1 LSVQTNVSSARPGS
15 RLVSLIV
22 VAIGLGLLG
31 GGAAAYYYIVQRPLT
46 WPTTDAV
53 VVSSRVV
60 NPRGPTDHQPE
71 IVFLLASDMREVR
84 TIPSWSS
91 GSYDMVRAY
100 VERFPA
106 GTALSVA
113 VNPVNPSDVRY
124 ELGPTFT
131 NLILPG
137 VLGLMGFIFAS
148 VGLVTLRQPRTG
160 ANAGRGTLRWVSA
173 VFTVIGLTVGG
184 IGAWLFTLE
193 TPLSWPT
200 VSAEA
205 VEGTVREVGSS
216 SRGRNSERTY
226 VVQVTFRYTIDG
238 KTITSQTT
246 SGSGFSSRRTAE
258 SRLATYAPDA
268 RHPLPPRGSQ
278 RHPLRCDALQRL
290 CPSRRA
296 GVDGDHLRESGRADA
311 EARSTLEIGAF
322 GALVR

>member
-1 LSVQTNVSSARPGS
+1 MQTDVSGARPGS

-22 VAIGLGLLG
+22 VAVGLGLLG

-60 NPRGPTDHQPE
+60 NPLGPTDHQPE
-71 IVFLLASDMREVR
+71 IVFLLASEMREVR

-106 GTALSVA
+106 GTAMPVA
-113 VNPVNPSDVRY
+113 VNPADPSDVRY

-131 NLILPG
+131 NMILPG
-137 VLGLMGFIFAS
+137 VLGLMGLIFAS
-148 VGLVTLRQPRTG
+148 VGLVTLRRPRTG

-173 VFTVIGLTVGG
+173 LFTVIGLTLGG

-200 VSAEA
+200 VNAEA

-226 VVQVTFRYTIDG
+226 VIQVTFRYTIDG

-246 SGSGFSSRRTAE
+246 SGSGFSSRRH
-258 SRLATYAPDA
+258 RRIAP
-268 RHPLPPRGSQ
+268 R
-278 RHPLRCDALQRL
+278 
-290 CPSRRA
+290 
-296 GVDGDHLRESGRADA
+296 HLRARLDATTSATAPRIPTSSASTVTRFSVYVLPGALLAMGLSVPGFGLADA
-311 EARSTLEIGAF
+311 PTCSAR
-322 GALVR
+322 

>member
-1 LSVQTNVSSARPGS
+1 MSSARPGS

-31 GGAAAYYYIVQRPLT
+31 GGAAAYSYLVQRPLT
-46 WPTTDAV
+46 WPTADAV

-106 GTALSVA
+106 GTAMTVA
-113 VNPVNPSDVRY
+113 VNPANPSDVRY

-131 NLILPG
+131 NMILPG
-137 VLGLMGFIFAS
+137 VLGLMGLIFAS
-148 VGLVTLRQPRTG
+148 VGLVTLRRPRTG

-200 VSAEA
+200 VTAEA
-205 VEGTVREVGSS
+205 VEGTVREAGSS
-216 SRGRNSERTY
+216 SRGRNSER
-226 VVQVTFRYTIDG
+226 
-238 KTITSQTT
+238 
-246 SGSGFSSRRTAE
+246 RRTAE
-258 SRLATYAPDA
+258 SRLATYAPGSTHDI
-268 RHPLPPRGSQ
+268 RSRLEDPNVIRFDVTRFSVYVLP
-278 RHPLRCDALQRL
+278 
-290 CPSRRA
+290 
-296 GVDGDHLRESGRADA
+296 
-311 EARSTLEIGAF
+311 
-322 GALVR
+322 GALVSMGIIFASLGVLTLRLARR